1 MTTAAYMSGRQKYGR
16 PQAVLFSENSGT
28 LEGGKYIPLGYEVNA
43 DVPDGTDASLID
55 QFIILSDDNRSPI
68 DVGKQRIEKRERM
81 VNGRMRS
88 YHVADKISLSLSWE
102 NLPSRSFASKP
113 SFGTDGKASVDA
125 YGYTTDGGAGGAD
138 LLDWYNN
145 HTGSFWVFL
154 SYDHPSTFGSGD
166 ASYAHLNQYSHLV
179 EMFIADFSHT
189 VAKRGSNTHDFW
201 NVSIKLEEA

>member
-1 MTTAAYMSGRQKYGR
+1 MATAAYMSGRQKYGR
-16 PQAVLFSENSGT
+16 PQGILFSENSGT
-28 LEGGKYIPLGYEVNA
+28 LEDGKYVPLGYEINA
-43 DVPDGTDASLID
+43 DVPEDTDLSLAD
-55 QFIILSDDNRSPI
+55 QFLILSDDNRSPI
-68 DVGKQRIEKRERM
+68 DMGKQRIEKRERM

-102 NLPSRSFASKP
+102 NLPSRSFAVKP
-113 SFGTDGKASVDA
+113 NFGTDGKASLDA

-154 SYDHPSTFGSGD
+154 AYDKPSNFGSGD
-166 ASYAHLNQYSHLV
+166 SSYGHLNQYSHLV
-179 EMFIADFSHT
+179 EMFIADFSYT
-189 VAKRGSNTHDFW
+189 VSKRGTGTHDFW